1 MHGYH
6 TNACTLITYTY
17 NHTHTRPHT
26 ADIVY
31 GPVYCIISGN
41 RLRNF
46 EIRVGNDGEN
56 IGNNAVCY
64 KQFASMEA
72 GITKNFTWIHKL
84 FGSWISISKSTTKA
98 RMVHLHVREV
108 RWNGNTCKYN
118 SVWWW
123 HIYPWNELHLNTLRP
138 KKMAAIF
145 PINK

>member
-6 TNACTLITYTY
+6 TNACTLITYTH
-17 NHTHTRPHT
+17 NHTHTRPDI

-31 GPVYCIISGN
+31 EQVCYILSGN

-64 KQFASMEA
+64 KQFASMGS
-72 GITKNFTWIHKL
+72 GITKNFTCIHEL
-84 FGSWISISKSTTKA
+84 FGSWISINKSSSKP

-108 RWNGNTCKYN
+108 RVY
-118 SVWWW
+118 S
-123 HIYPWNELHLNTLRP
+123 NTLSTIWCYSDTFTHD
-138 KKMAAIF
+138 MNYTLAH
-145 PINK
+145 